1 MQRPRWSLRRA
12 RALVGTKFQLIAGLV
27 GFVLVAWLVEL
38 VAGIHE
44 AVNLGTMPSGLMA
57 AIPAVLW
64 LCFFYL
70 MDRHEP
76 EPKQLV
82 AGVCVLGALIAAPLA
97 DFVQNQAVPP
107 LALAVPGLSPFSLD
121 RVIHAVLVVGL
132 SQ

>member
-12 RALVGTKFQLIAGLV
+12 RALVGTNFQLIAGLV

-44 AVNLGTMPSGLMA
+44 AVTLGTMLAAVMA

-64 LCFFYL
+64 LWFFYL

-107 LALAVPGLSPFSLD
+107 LALAAPMLSPFSLD
-121 RVIHAVLVVGL
+121 RVIH
-132 SQ
+132 